1 MSPSLDS
8 GRGTQNLPSQGRE
21 EGARL
26 PWLLTEDGLRALP
39 GFGFFLTWI
48 FEFGLTEKAGMKA
61 KPLKMHPSTKG
72 SWNQFRRPAFFSG

>member
-1 MSPSLDS
+1 MRPSLDS
-8 GRGTQNLPSQGRE
+8 RQGTQNLPSERRK
-21 EGARL
+21 EGARF

-48 FEFGLTEKAGMKA
+48 FEFRLTEKAGMKA

-72 SWNQFRRPAFFSG
+72 QSEPI